1 MTKTGKMR
9 LIIWIVI
16 IILAG
21 LVVMWEFQK
30 DQTPETMEQ
39 PEVVEEV
46 LETEPESSVPLEEV
60 TEEPA
65 EPVMLLLPEVAAEQ
79 TQSGETTGTL
89 IIPAIDLNMPVIADA
104 TPRNLNRAPALM
116 KSTHMPG
123 SPGNAVISGHRMYEF
138 GSHFNRLDEIKIGDQ
153 IDYVSHEATYHF
165 EVEQI
170 TVVDP
175 AEIWI
180 TLGDNREAR
189 LTLFA
194 CTPIRIATHRL
205 VVFAVL
211 REVVPL

>member
-9 LIIWIVI
+9 LLIWIVI
-16 IILAG
+16 IILTG
-21 LVVMWEFQK
+21 LVVMWELQK
-30 DQTPETMEQ
+30 DQVPETVEHPADEEAPDTEKEIPEQ
-39 PEVVEEV
+39 
-46 LETEPESSVPLEEV
+46 LEEIP
-60 TEEPA
+60 EEPV
-65 EPVMLLLPEVAAEQ
+65 EPAMLLLPEVAGEQ
-79 TQSGETTGTL
+79 TISGETTGTL
-89 IIPAIDLNMPVIADA
+89 IIPAIDLNMSVIADA

-116 KSTHMPG
+116 KSSHMPG
-123 SPGNAVISGHRMYEF
+123 NPGNAVISGHRMYEF
-138 GSHFNRLDEIKIGDQ
+138 GSHFNRLDEIKIGDR

-180 TLGDNREAR
+180 TLGDNRETR

-211 REVVPL
+211 REVVPI